1 MLQPVQPV
9 SSCQGHW
16 WPCWSH
22 CRFSVLVLLDLQQH
36 LSLLVTSSWN
46 ACFSWLP
53 GQCPPWEDLNGFSS
67 TCSFFLDFQILGCPR
82 THFSSPFILTSVVIL
97 SGLRTWNI
105 TYKLE
110 SPRFLSLTQ
119 ISALIPDTCIQLPHL
134 HLHWIDTSKIT
145 GPHLTSH
152 LPYTIASLTVFL
164 SGLMVTNCSG
174 WKYNLQCLFFFF
186 FFHLHIQLVGK
197 FWRLFFKTH
206 QECENY
212 CHLHCNHQTNII
224 FHLLTISYRSL
235 LDVLWIPS
243 SSTSCLYT
251 EVRVWEPDQINLLR
265 KTFPWFST
273 SSWLFCNCQ
282 YALLNPLTFI

>member
-1 MLQPVQPV
+1 MTLLIPLPIL
-9 SSCQGHW
+9 SSRLT
-16 WPCWSH
+16 WPPAT
-22 CRFSVLVLLDLQQH
+22 F
-36 LSLLVTSSWN
+36 VTSSWN

-186 FFHLHIQLVGK
+186 FSI
-197 FWRLFFKTH
+197 
-206 QECENY
+206 Y
-212 CHLHCNHQTNII
+212 I
-224 FHLLTISYRSL
+224 
-235 LDVLWIPS
+235 
-243 SSTSCLYT
+243 
-251 EVRVWEPDQINLLR
+251 
-265 KTFPWFST
+265 
-273 SSWLFCNCQ
+273 SSWLGNSGGSFLRHTKNVKIIAICT
-282 YALLNPLTFI
+282 AITKPTLSFTF